1 MSNIFDNPEV
11 LARIDKLISCVKE
24 EDGKILTYEDVLRS
38 ISKLSTSCSCDF
50 CEICGTINGDPGEQP
65 THCSDQKTCSE
76 DTIITIV
83 CGGEKVDNYEEI
95 LKKAQRD
102 AAEKLARERQKAQ
115 DTQEEQKAPHSS
127 DLMVEKPPHYTSG
140 AIECIDAIAAAVETL
155 QGIEAF
161 DTANAIKYLWRW
173 KRKNGKQDLEKAR
186 WYVNHLIAHLEK
198 EKEKENE

>member
-1 MSNIFDNPEV
+1 MSNIFDDPEV
-11 LARIDKLISCVKE
+11 LARIDKLICCIKE
-24 EDGKILTYEDVLRS
+24 EDGETLTYEDVLRS
-38 ISKLSTSCSCDF
+38 ISELSTNCSCDF
-50 CEICGTINGDPGEQP
+50 CEICGTINGDLGEQP

-83 CGGEKVDNYEEI
+83 CGGEEVDNYEEI

-102 AAEKLARERQKAQ
+102 AAEKLAQERQKV
-115 DTQEEQKAPHSS
+115 QETREEYEAPHSP
-127 DLMVEKPPHYTSG
+127 DFMVEKPPHYTSG
-140 AIECIDAIAAAVETL
+140 AVECIDAIAAAVETL

-198 EKEKENE
+198 AEEDENE